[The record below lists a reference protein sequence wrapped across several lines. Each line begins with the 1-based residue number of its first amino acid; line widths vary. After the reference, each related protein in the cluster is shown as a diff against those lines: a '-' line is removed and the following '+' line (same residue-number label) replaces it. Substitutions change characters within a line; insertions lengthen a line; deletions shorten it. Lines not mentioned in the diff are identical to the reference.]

1 MIPIALFV
9 AAHYA
14 WLLSPYSHALKD
26 GHLMLIGL
34 IMTFVFGRMTT
45 KIILVTP
52 LLSVFSYKN
61 TDI

>member
-9 AAHYA
+9 GAHYA

-26 GHLMLIGL
+26 GQLMVIGL

-45 KIILVTP
+45 KIILVP
-52 LLSVFSYKN
+52 LLPRLPPTKY
-61 TDI
+61 